1 MHHVSHDRR
10 IIGELNPSA
19 CGDRMIITREDAGSA
34 LRDLFLANA
43 DRGDNVANDQLV
55 EALARRMRA
64 LRTSGE

>member
-1 MHHVSHDRR
+1 
-10 IIGELNPSA
+10 
-19 CGDRMIITREDAGSA
+19 MIITREDAGSA